1 MARSCY
7 ILADYEAVNAYH
19 LRDVSRARTQRLGER
34 GGWDTTVAHQRLARL
49 YDCLMVTQITL
60 SLQSVP
66 LPLGMIPDC
75 RRVPPIVGVCRAAAL
90 NG

>member
-34 GGWDTTVAHQRLARL
+34 GGWETTVAHQRLARL
-49 YDCLMVTQITL
+49 YVR
-60 SLQSVP
+60 
-66 LPLGMIPDC
+66 LPDGHADHSSIAVSTTAIGDDPRL
-75 RRVPPIVGVCRAAAL
+75 
-90 NG
+90 